1 MENIWLLLMFSF
13 GGLAGFLMFAMLQVS
28 RGSGGKR
35 QAIAPPIL
43 LSIDFEGDT
52 LSRM

>member
-1 MENIWLLLMFSF
+1 MLLLFSL
-13 GGLAGFLMFAMLQVS
+13 GGLAGFLVFAILQMS
-28 RGSGGKR
+28 RDTDGKR
-35 QAIAPPIL
+35 QVVVNPIL

>member
-1 MENIWLLLMFSF
+1 MLLAFSC
-13 GGLAGFLMFAMLQVS
+13 GGLVGFLVFAILQMS
-28 RGSGGKR
+28 RGSDGKS
-35 QAIAPPIL
+35 QAVVNPIL